1 MIWEKRG
8 GVAYS
13 TVTEAILTA
22 SGLSEEELLH
32 PTPNSHVTLDGL
44 QQAAEVILRA
54 RNEGRSAVIIGD
66 YDVDGITSTAVLSML
81 FSFLRIRHTTI
92 IPKRFTEGYGVSTAH
107 IEDVSD
113 ALIVMVDN
121 GISAGSIL
129 TDARKE
135 RGNYVVVVD
144 HHLPDASVPE
154 VDAIIDPHYYNSGGF
169 MHYCGAGLAYQL
181 AMYMISEDVA
191 PETLCNDLLI
201 LAAVG
206 TVADS
211 MPLIGDNRLIVS
223 KALAVAN
230 NRFAPMSAGLRCL
243 LDACGDPGTLRANTL
258 SYKLSPML
266 NAPGRLYDSGGSSVL
281 KALLCKDQELG
292 NSYVTKMVAI
302 NQDRKRMVEAY
313 LSLACDSAQG
323 QSSPIVVYLP
333 GLLEGLLGVVAGR
346 LIGTFNS
353 TVVVLSDSR
362 DGKAIKGSVR
372 AVPGDNAKELL
383 DSVRN
388 LLTVYGGHSG
398 AAGMTLERA
407 NLDAFTDA
415 LKEMRSSHSV
425 CSNLLYDVELSQ
437 ETVFRSMRALN
448 RFEPLGHGVP
458 NPVCVIRNVEV
469 QDVAYMG
476 QDKNTVKLVCD
487 GFSILG
493 FGKAELYRKHNEP
506 RTLDVIGTLS
516 ENHFRGR
523 TTIQVVAEDFHPC
536 IF

>member
-1 MIWEKRG
+1 MIWEKREG
-8 GVAYS
+8 IAYS
-13 TVTEAILTA
+13 TVTEAILAA
-22 SGLSEEELLH
+22 SGLSEEELLCPEPH
-32 PTPNSHVTLDGL
+32 HSASLAGVR
-44 QQAAEVILRA
+44 QAAETIFRA
-54 RNEGRSAVIIGD
+54 RDEGRVAVIIGD
-66 YDVDGITSTAVLSML
+66 YDVDGITSTAILSML
-81 FSFLRIRHTTI
+81 FSFLHIKHTTI
-92 IPKRFTEGYGVSTAH
+92 IPRRFTEGYGVSEAH
-107 IEDVSD
+107 VAGVRD
-113 ALIVMVDN
+113 ALIVTVDN

-129 TDARKE
+129 TAARNE

-144 HHLPDASVPE
+144 HHLPDSDVPE
-154 VDAIIDPHYYNSGGF
+154 ADAIIDPHYHNDGGF
-169 MHYCGAGLAYQL
+169 RHYCGAGLAYQL
-181 AMYMISEDVA
+181 ALYILDGSGA
-191 PETLCNDLLI
+191 PETLYNDLLV
-201 LAAVG
+201 LAGIG

-211 MPLIGDNRLIVS
+211 MPLIGDNRIIVS
-223 KALAVAN
+223 NALALAN

-243 LDACGDPGTLRANTL
+243 LDACGDPGTLRAHTL
-258 SYKLSPML
+258 SHKLSPML

-281 KALLCKDQELG
+281 KALLCKDEERG
-292 NSYVTKMVAI
+292 NSYITKMVAI

-313 LSLACDSAQG
+313 LSAACDSVRG

-346 LIGTFNS
+346 LLGTFNS

-372 AVPGDNAKELL
+372 AANGDNAKEML
-383 DSVRN
+383 DSVRG

-398 AAGMTLERA
+398 AAGLTLERS
-407 NLDAFTDA
+407 NLDAFIRDIKQSCSIQT
-415 LKEMRSSHSV
+415 V

-458 NPVCVIRNVEV
+458 NPVCVIRNVDV
-469 QDVAYMG
+469 QDVAYIG
-476 QDKNTVKLVCD
+476 SDKNTVKLVCD

-523 TTIQVVAEDFHPC
+523 TTLQVVAEDFHPC
-536 IF
+536 VF

>member
-1 MIWEKRG
+1 MLIRQGEKIVFFGDSLTQRTDLNESEHPARRYSLDYAGSYVDILVKRLLIHFPQLEFTFYNRG
-8 GVAYS
+8 VGGDTIRHLLERYSHDVAP
-13 TVTEAILTA
+13 
-22 SGLSEEELLH
+22 LH
-32 PTPNSHVTLDGL
+32 PTMM
-44 QQAAEVILRA
+44 ILW
-54 RNEGRSAVIIGD
+54 IGQN
-66 YDVDGITSTAVLSML
+66 
-81 FSFLRIRHTTI
+81 
-92 IPKRFTEGYGVSTAH
+92 
-107 IEDVSD
+107 D
-113 ALIVMVDN
+113 A
-121 GISAGSIL
+121 
-129 TDARKE
+129 
-135 RGNYVVVVD
+135 
-144 HHLPDASVPE
+144 
-154 VDAIIDPHYYNSGGF
+154 
-169 MHYCGAGLAYQL
+169 
-181 AMYMISEDVA
+181 
-191 PETLCNDLLI
+191 
-201 LAAVG
+201 
-206 TVADS
+206 
-211 MPLIGDNRLIVS
+211 
-223 KALAVAN
+223 KALDPAH
-230 NRFAPMSAGLRCL
+230 FEQGLRCL

-346 LIGTFNS
+346 LLGTFNS

-415 LKEMRSSHSV
+415 LKEMRSSLSV

>member
-32 PTPNSHVTLDGL
+32 PEPNSYITLDGL

-54 RNEGRSAVIIGD
+54 RDEGRPAVIIGD
-66 YDVDGITSTAVLSML
+66 YDVDGITSTAILSML
-81 FSFLRIRHTTI
+81 LSFLSIEHTTI
-92 IPKRFTEGYGVSTAH
+92 IPKRFTEGYGVSTPH
-107 IEDVSD
+107 VKDVSN
-113 ALIVMVDN
+113 AL
-121 GISAGSIL
+121 
-129 TDARKE
+129 
-135 RGNYVVVVD
+135 
-144 HHLPDASVPE
+144 
-154 VDAIIDPHYYNSGGF
+154 
-169 MHYCGAGLAYQL
+169 
-181 AMYMISEDVA
+181 
-191 PETLCNDLLI
+191 
-201 LAAVG
+201 
-206 TVADS
+206 
-211 MPLIGDNRLIVS
+211 
-223 KALAVAN
+223 
-230 NRFAPMSAGLRCL
+230 
-243 LDACGDPGTLRANTL
+243 
-258 SYKLSPML
+258 
-266 NAPGRLYDSGGSSVL
+266 
-281 KALLCKDQELG
+281 
-292 NSYVTKMVAI
+292 

>member
-1 MIWEKRG
+1 
-8 GVAYS
+8 
-13 TVTEAILTA
+13 
-22 SGLSEEELLH
+22 
-32 PTPNSHVTLDGL
+32 
-44 QQAAEVILRA
+44 
-54 RNEGRSAVIIGD
+54 
-66 YDVDGITSTAVLSML
+66 
-81 FSFLRIRHTTI
+81 
-92 IPKRFTEGYGVSTAH
+92 
-107 IEDVSD
+107 
-113 ALIVMVDN
+113 
-121 GISAGSIL
+121 
-129 TDARKE
+129 
-135 RGNYVVVVD
+135 
-144 HHLPDASVPE
+144 
-154 VDAIIDPHYYNSGGF
+154 
-169 MHYCGAGLAYQL
+169 
-181 AMYMISEDVA
+181 
-191 PETLCNDLLI
+191 
-201 LAAVG
+201 
-206 TVADS
+206 
-211 MPLIGDNRLIVS
+211 
-223 KALAVAN
+223 
-230 NRFAPMSAGLRCL
+230 MSAGLRCL
-243 LDACGDPGTLRANTL
+243 LDACGDPGTVRANTL

-523 TTIQVVAEDFHPC
+523 TTIQVVAEDFYPC